1 MRRSRDK
8 IISNILE
15 ICVPGA
21 IKTKIVHQANLNFS
35 MIDPYIFMLTKNG
48 MLDARDGSR
57 VIYQTTPKGLELLE
71 GYKRIEQELLIS
83 N

>member
-1 MRRSRDK
+1 MRRSRDE

-15 ICVPGA
+15 ICISGA

-48 MLDARDGSR
+48 MIDTRDGSR
-57 VIYQTTPKGLELLE
+57 VIYQTTPKGMELLE
-71 GYKRIEQELLIS
+71 DFKRIEVELIGQQ
-83 N
+83 